1 MSVSLD
7 EIGEDARIFDSIT
20 AKQHQVMERV
30 LDLKTSKEIAR
41 DLGISPSTVDQRIN
55 AVRDKLNASDRAS
68 AARAYANA
76 KAIWEKTTCG
86 SSHVAI
92 APDSKPIELTDLPT
106 SSEFELRDAAAWRWG
121 ETEERPLVLKAV
133 DERFGK
139 LGRVAL
145 IMTLAVGLAIL
156 LVAGVALAQALGTL
170 I

>member
-7 EIGEDARIFDSIT
+7 EIGEDARNFRSIT

-55 AVRDKLNASDRAS
+55 AVRDKLSAPDRAS
-68 AARAYANA
+68 AARAYAA
-76 KAIWEKTTCG
+76 LKTICEETTYG
-86 SSHVAI
+86 SSHI
-92 APDSKPIELTDLPT
+92 AKADDSKPLELTDLPT
-106 SSEFELRDAAAWRWG
+106 NSEFELRDVAAWRWG
-121 ETEERPLVLKAV
+121 ETDDRPLVLKAV

-139 LGRVAL
+139 LGRAALVVA
-145 IMTLAVGLAIL
+145 LAVGMAIL

-170 I
+170 M